1 MKQKFIIITSILTI
15 IVSGYYTEAQDFKIT
30 RGIVTAFNSIPLNN
44 VTISA
49 LKSEDK
55 AYTDS
60 TGQFAIM
67 TYNKD
72 VLTISASGFTG
83 EKIRIKKDKLYKI
96 NLVYQAKANS
106 YNDAINNRHITES
119 ALRQAI
125 NPALSPKGKDYSK
138 YENIYDLISSEIYN
152 VRVKGTSVV
161 NTRIRSFD
169 SSPQVLYV
177 VDDRIVSDISYILT
191 DDVKSIEFIDDV
203 GTTIYGMQGANGVL
217 KITLK

>member
-30 RGIVTAFNSIPLNN
+30 RGIVTSFNSIPLNN